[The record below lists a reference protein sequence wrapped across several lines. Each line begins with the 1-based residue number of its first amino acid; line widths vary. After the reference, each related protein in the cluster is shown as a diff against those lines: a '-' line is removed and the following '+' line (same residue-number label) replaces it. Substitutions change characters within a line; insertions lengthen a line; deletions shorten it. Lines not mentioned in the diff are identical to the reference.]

1 MGGGIQLFQK
11 ALGQF
16 LGFLYLPG
24 AVFQHPHR
32 PGSQLAL
39 PQGHRLQEQSPAPV
53 EPPGTPTPGIASAL
67 GAL

>member
-24 AVFQHPHR
+24 AVFQHPYGL
-32 PGSQLAL
+32 GSQLAL
-39 PQGHRLQEQSPAPV
+39 PQGHGLQE
-53 EPPGTPTPGIASAL
+53 
-67 GAL
+67 

>member
-24 AVFQHPHR
+24 AVFQHPYR
-32 PGSQLAL
+32 LESQPAL
-39 PQGHRLQEQSPAPV
+39 PQGHGLQEQRAMLLWKHLESQP
-53 EPPGTPTPGIASAL
+53 L
-67 GAL
+67 

>member
-24 AVFQHPHR
+24 AVFQHPDR
-32 PGSQLAL
+32 TGSQLAL
-39 PQGHRLQEQSPAPV
+39 PQGYRLQEQ
-53 EPPGTPTPGIASAL
+53 
-67 GAL
+67 GAMLLWNHLESQSL